1 MFEGERRKEKALFAA
16 IDAVAILTAIV
27 LSGFINDLRGIQ
39 PRLMCPANH
48 LPMGL
53 IGVALV
59 SIWFV
64 SGRALGLYEKRPGY
78 SEHLACVIKTS
89 VVAGV
94 VALSASFVLH
104 GEPPRVLAGLVL
116 TLSVSFVVA
125 GRGFVSWLLSKFRT
139 HPNFATPVVIV
150 GFNSF
155 GWYLCDQ
162 IDDAFKQCRVVG
174 FLDLE
179 CGSASHRGRAILG
192 GPEEIPSLA
201 GQFNNLEIEIVLP
214 DSPAEETEK
223 IVALCERNNVR
234 WRLMPAV
241 ARAFPSGLRVDNVG
255 VIPLIGPQSSNIQG
269 LNFILKRG
277 FDIAITLMALVI
289 TAPAMLLAALAILVF
304 DGPPVLFRQSRIGLC
319 GKPFQLLKFRTMR
332 VKDFDATHQAYV
344 RQWIQNGT
352 SAAQNGN
359 GKGNGKIYKLTT
371 DPRITGIGAL
381 LRRFSLDE
389 LPQLINVLRG
399 EMSLIGP
406 RPALSYELELYED
419 WHRSRLAVL
428 PGITGLWQVSG
439 RNKLSFEEMVRLD
452 IRYIEGWSLSTDL
465 RIIMRTIPALFNGGG
480 H

>member
-1 MFEGERRKEKALFAA
+1 MFEVERRKEKALFGAA
-16 IDAVAILTAIV
+16 DAVAILAALV
-27 LSGFINDLRGIQ
+27 LSGFINDLRGTQ
-39 PRLMCPANH
+39 PRLICAANH

-53 IGVALV
+53 TGLALA

-64 SGRALGLYEKRPGY
+64 SGRALGLYELRSGNL
-78 SEHLACVIKTS
+78 EHLACIVKTS

-94 VALSASFVLH
+94 IALSASFVLH
-104 GEPPRVLAGLVL
+104 GEPPRVLAALVL
-116 TLSVSFVVA
+116 ALSTIFVVA
-125 GRGFVSWLLSKFRT
+125 ARGLVSWLLSRFRT
-139 HPNFATPVVIV
+139 HPNFATPVIIL

-162 IDDAFKQCRVVG
+162 IDGSFKQCRVVG

-179 CGSASHRGRAILG
+179 CGSASHRGRPILG
-192 GPEEIPSLA
+192 GLEEIPRLA
-201 GQFNNLEIEIVLP
+201 AEYNNLEIEIVLP
-214 DSPAEETEK
+214 DSPAEVTEK
-223 IVALCERNNVR
+223 IVALCEHNNVR

-241 ARAFPSGLRVDNVG
+241 ARAFPTGLRVDNVG
-255 VIPLIGPQSSNIQG
+255 VIPLIGPQASNIQG

-277 FDIAITLMALVI
+277 CDIGITLVALVI
-289 TAPAMLLAALAILVF
+289 FAPAMLLSALVILAF
-304 DGPPVLFRQSRIGLC
+304 DGAPVLFRQSRIGLY

-332 VKDFDATHQAYV
+332 VKGSDTTHQAYV
-344 RQWIQNGT
+344 REWIQNGT
-352 SAAQNGN
+352 FASQNGN
-359 GKGNGKIYKLTT
+359 GNVYKLTS
-371 DPRITGIGAL
+371 DPRITRVGSF

-419 WHRSRLAVL
+419 WHRSRLTVL

-452 IRYIEGWSLSTDL
+452 IRYIEGWSLGKDL